1 MLRTHL
7 TFLTL
12 TLAVAV
18 LTCRETKPTSA
29 VRPRVQETNEA
40 LARAA
45 LRPSLGYPSVAR
57 FDSLITHCDHSDG
70 GCLQVVEDSQLPL
83 AGGRAYRDSVGLHLR
98 LRDGT
103 FLLLADDT
111 SEGSS
116 SVHYSFH
123 AYIQDLGYY
132 LVHEAYYE
140 GSSDGLVSER
150 SGRLTTLIGLPVF
163 SPNRSRFVV
172 AMPYDREVGP
182 PSGIAVYRID
192 STEITEEW
200 SQPLTT
206 WEPSAPR
213 WLSDTLVRVQ
223 RQDTDSLRMEPTG
236 PISTMLLR
244 STRGTWTLEAH

>member
-1 MLRTHL
+1 VLRTHL

-45 LRPSLGYPSVAR
+45 LRPSLEYPSVAR
-57 FDSLITHCDHSDG
+57 FDSLITHCDHSDS
-70 GCLQVVEDSQLPL
+70 GCLQVVEDSQLP
-83 AGGRAYRDSVGLHLR
+83 

-123 AYIQDLGYY
+123 AYIPDVGYY

-150 SGRLTTLIGLPVF
+150 SGRVTILIGLPVF

-172 AMPYDREVGP
+172 AMPYDHEVGP

-244 STRGTWTLEAH
+244 STRGAWTLEAH

>member
-1 MLRTHL
+1 MLCFLFFFFFFQAEDGIRDHCVTGVQTCALPISTARVRVRKVRSVRRPNTVLRTHL

-45 LRPSLGYPSVAR
+45 LRPSLEYPSVAR
-57 FDSLITHCDHSDG
+57 FDSLITHCDHSDS

-116 SVHYSFH
+116 SVHYSF
-123 AYIQDLGYY
+123 
-132 LVHEAYYE
+132 
-140 GSSDGLVSER
+140 
-150 SGRLTTLIGLPVF
+150 
-163 SPNRSRFVV
+163 
-172 AMPYDREVGP
+172 
-182 PSGIAVYRID
+182 
-192 STEITEEW
+192 
-200 SQPLTT
+200 
-206 WEPSAPR
+206 
-213 WLSDTLVRVQ
+213 
-223 RQDTDSLRMEPTG
+223 
-236 PISTMLLR
+236 
-244 STRGTWTLEAH
+244 